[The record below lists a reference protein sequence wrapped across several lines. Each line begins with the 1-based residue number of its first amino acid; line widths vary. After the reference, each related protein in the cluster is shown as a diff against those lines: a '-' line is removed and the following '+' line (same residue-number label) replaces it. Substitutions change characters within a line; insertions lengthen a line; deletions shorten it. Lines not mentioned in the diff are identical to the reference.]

1 MLEKKSVCAVLVT
14 YNRQKCLE
22 KVIFGLK
29 NQTHSI
35 DRIFIFDNASTDNTE
50 EYLEKIGFKII
61 ENEKQIKML
70 TSDDHFVVFKNREN
84 LGGSGGFSNAVRLA
98 TLFSYDYMW
107 IMDDDVYPEPD
118 CLQTML
124 DTMTTAK
131 TDASIPNRTDENYT
145 DNVITGLDFKNF
157 LKYTPYARKE
167 IMQSP
172 ITKDYYYVV
181 DMAFEGPLVKTDLV
195 KRIGAPDDG
204 FFLEYDDSD
213 YAQRIQKYSRI
224 AFVSKARLHRQLA
237 KRGDT
242 AFNTKGRKDK
252 YTWRT
257 YYTLRNNIIFDRRYG
272 QNWMVKHISPRLL
285 FIHKYVKSIKDG
297 MGKNNIPILKKAYS
311 DGMHGR
317 MGKRIDPGY

>member
-1 MLEKKSVCAVLVT
+1 MTKTVCAVLVT
-14 YNRQKCLE
+14 YNRKKCLS
-22 KVIFGLK
+22 KVIQGLH
-29 NQTHSI
+29 NQTHKI
-35 DRIFIFDNASTDNTE
+35 NRVFIFDNDSTDDTLN
-50 EYLEKIGFKII
+50 YLRNNEFKII
-61 ENEKQIKML
+61 YS
-70 TSDDHFVVFKNREN
+70 TSDISKLKKSDTKVVFHNNEN
-84 LGGSGGFSNAVRLA
+84 LGGSGGFSNAINYA
-98 TLFSYDYMW
+98 SSFNYDYMW

-124 DTMTTAK
+124 DTMATAK
-131 TDASIPNRTDENYT
+131 TDASIPNRTDENYR
-145 DNVITGLDFKNF
+145 DNVVTGIDFKNF
-157 LKYTPYARKE
+157 LKYTPYSRKQ
-167 IMQSP
+167 IMREP
-172 ITKDYYYVV
+172 ATKDYYYVV
-181 DMAFEGPLVKTDLV
+181 DMAFEGPLIKTELV
-195 KRIGAPDDG
+195 RKIGAPDDG

-237 KRGDT
+237 KKGDT
-242 AFNTKGRKDK
+242 TFKFKGRKDQ
-252 YTWRT
+252 YNWRT

-297 MGKNNIPILKKAYS
+297 MGKNNIPILKKAYR